1 MRGLTSLKKLARL
14 DIQSMAVTRNTSLLA
29 PLVKLDV
36 LCLQNTAMAGCGAYC
51 AKGGPFHTR
60 CYPHTQGQKTAHAC
74 VAETGPWVL
83 WHGAARHKTTD
94 AGATVREGGSVRGRL
109 AYFSELPRNNYLDSH
124 CQLHFQLL

>member
-60 CYPHTQGQKTAHAC
+60 CYPHPGPENCAC
-74 VAETGPWVL
+74 LCG
-83 WHGAARHKTTD
+83 
-94 AGATVREGGSVRGRL
+94 
-109 AYFSELPRNNYLDSH
+109 
-124 CQLHFQLL
+124 